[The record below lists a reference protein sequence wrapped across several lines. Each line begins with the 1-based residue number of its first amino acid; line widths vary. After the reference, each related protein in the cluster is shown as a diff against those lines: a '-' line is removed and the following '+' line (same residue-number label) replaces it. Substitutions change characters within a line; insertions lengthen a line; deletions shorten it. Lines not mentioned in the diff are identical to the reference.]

1 MENTKIPFF
10 KRLKR
15 AIVNFESY
23 SEFAV
28 EKMSVAIK
36 YFAKLMIIFSIIISI
51 AFTYK
56 FSNVVN
62 DEEQLQIMQN
72 QLLEN
77 GVDLEVINESM
88 NYIKTNN
95 NIQFYLTL
103 VLSITIYCFGI
114 FFILGLIDA
123 LLISV
128 IGFIASRITKILL
141 KYKPIFIMSIY
152 ALTLPIILNCIYIVA
167 NTLTGFTIDY
177 FSIVY
182 NVIAY
187 IYIITAILMIK
198 TDFIEQQR
206 ELVKIIREQQ
216 KIKHE
221 QKNEEE
227 PEEKQD
233 EKDKD
238 KENPPKQEPDSEPE
252 T

>member
-15 AIVNFESY
+15 AILNFESY
-23 SEFAV
+23 SDFAI

-51 AFTYK
+51 AYTYK

-77 GVDLEVINESM
+77 GVDLSAINDSM

-95 NIQFYLTL
+95 NIQFYSTL
-103 VLSITIYCFGI
+103 ALSIAIYCFGI

-123 LLISV
+123 LMISI

-141 KYKPIFIMSIY
+141 KYKSIFTMSIY

-206 ELVKIIREQQ
+206 ELVKIIHEQQ
-216 KIKHE
+216 KIEKE
-221 QKNEEE
+221 QENEKE

-233 EKDKD
+233 EEDKD
-238 KENPPKQEPDSEPE
+238 KENPPEQEPNSEPG